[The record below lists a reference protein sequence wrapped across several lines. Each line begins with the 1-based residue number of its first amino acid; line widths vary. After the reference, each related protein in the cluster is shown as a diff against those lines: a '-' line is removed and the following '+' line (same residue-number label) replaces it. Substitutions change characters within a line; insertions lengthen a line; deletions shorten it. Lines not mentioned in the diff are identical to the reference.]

1 MMHVMQSHTER
12 EDRAKR
18 MATRITVTLPPE
30 DYEEVVRLSK
40 EKRVS
45 ASWIVRDAVA
55 KYIVGNP
62 SSTLPSQR
70 NATNTHRFQQ

>member
-1 MMHVMQSHTER
+1 MMHIMQSHTER
-12 EDRAKR
+12 EDRTKR

-55 KYIVGNP
+55 NYVVRDP
-62 SSTLPSQR
+62 SSGHPSQR
-70 NATNTHRFQQ
+70 DATNTHRFLQ